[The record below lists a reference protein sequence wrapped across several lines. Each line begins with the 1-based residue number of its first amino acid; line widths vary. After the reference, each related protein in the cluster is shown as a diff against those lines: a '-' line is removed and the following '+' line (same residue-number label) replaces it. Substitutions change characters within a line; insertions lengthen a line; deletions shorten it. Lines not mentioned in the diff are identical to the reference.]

1 MLKACQQLPS
11 RWTGL
16 RCFRITRHSSAVSVG
31 RCSLLLPLLFVGG
44 FIFSACSPEKSGSID
59 IRRDHEAISRILD
72 AAVLSDS
79 PSAEFKKALTV
90 VRSYASVDSAWID
103 GANFYV
109 KFKSGGI
116 VTWTA
121 PPHSRSQGQH

>member
-1 MLKACQQLPS
+1 LSGNLP
-11 RWTGL
+11 GL
-16 RCFRITRHSSAVSVG
+16 LSYLVF
-31 RCSLLLPLLFVGG
+31 GG
-44 FIFSACSPEKSGSID
+44 LIFCACSSQKSGSLD
-59 IRRDHEAISRILD
+59 IRRDHEAIGNILD

-79 PSAEFKKALTV
+79 PPAEFKKALVT

-109 KFKSGGI
+109 KYKNGGI

-121 PPHSRSQGQH
+121 PPQSRSQGQH